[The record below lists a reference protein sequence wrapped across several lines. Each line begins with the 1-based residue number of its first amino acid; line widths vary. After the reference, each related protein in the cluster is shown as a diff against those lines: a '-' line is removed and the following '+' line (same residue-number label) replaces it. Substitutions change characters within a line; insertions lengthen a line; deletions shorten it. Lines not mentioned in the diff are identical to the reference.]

1 MLCRLG
7 PGLRLIY
14 GISLIYENKPE
25 LRCMRKLLL
34 RAAAT
39 FYISGMELGCRTGC
53 DAAHIGVVSSA
64 LAFIRIVMHRLL
76 EQ

>member
-1 MLCRLG
+1 
-7 PGLRLIY
+7 
-14 GISLIYENKPE
+14 
-25 LRCMRKLLL
+25 MRKLLL